1 MLKTILI
8 TLAAVLIVFFIYAAF
23 RADTFHIQRSANIQA
38 PAEKLYAII
47 DDHHQWSNWS
57 PWEKLD
63 PAMKKTFS
71 GAGNGKGAIFEWEGN
86 KEVGSG
92 RNEIIESIPATKII
106 MQLDMF
112 TPFEAHNIVEF
123 TLTPQGDTTNITW
136 AMHGPQP
143 YMAKVMSVFFDCDK
157 MVGGMFEDG
166 LANLKRFAEK

>member
-8 TLAAVLIVFFIYAAF
+8 TLAAVLAVFFIYAAF
-23 RADTFHIQRSANIQA
+23 KADTFHIQRSANIQA
-38 PAEKLYAII
+38 PAEKLFAII
-47 DDHHQWSNWS
+47 NDHHQWSTWS

-71 GAGNGKGAIFEWEGN
+71 GAASGKGAIFEWEGN

-92 RNEIIESIPATKII
+92 RNEIIESIPATKVI

-123 TLTPQGDTTNITW
+123 TLTPQGDTTTVTW
-136 AMHGPQP
+136 AMHGRQP
-143 YMAKVMSVFFDCDK
+143 YMAKVMSIFFDCDK
-157 MVGGMFEDG
+157 IVGGMFEEG
-166 LANLKRFAEK
+166 LANLKKVAEK

>member
-8 TLAAVLIVFFIYAAF
+8 TLAAVLAVFLIYAAF

-38 PAEKLYAII
+38 PAEKLFAII
-47 DDHHQWSNWS
+47 NDHHQWSAWS

-71 GAGNGKGAIFEWEGN
+71 GAASGKGAIFEWEGN

-92 RNEIIESIPATKII
+92 RNEIIESIPATKVI

-123 TLTPQGDTTNITW
+123 TLTPQGDTTTVTW
-136 AMHGPQP
+136 AMHGRQP
-143 YMAKVMSVFFDCDK
+143 YMAKVMSIFFDCDK
-157 MVGGMFEDG
+157 IVGGMFEEG
-166 LANLKRFAEK
+166 LANLKKVAEK